1 MSDAKNAATYLA
13 PSGATKA
20 ETCGKHGPF
29 DSRHVFGK
37 VWSGCPQCLA
47 DSFAAEKQQQEERAK
62 EERRKSWERR
72 IGQAGIPERFRDR
85 ALDSFKAANE
95 GQKKALGI
103 CKGYAENFSD
113 VLRRGSCIL
122 MCGKPGT
129 GKTHLAVGIGLYAMD
144 HFHSAVLFTTVMRAI
159 RTVKDTYNRGSD
171 KTEAQ
176 AIAELVYPDL
186 LILDEVGVQFGS
198 ETEKLILFDVLNE
211 RYEKRKPTIFL
222 SNQDLNGIKSYLGER
237 IYDRLREDGSQYIS
251 FTWDSY
257 RGMSS

>member
-1 MSDAKNAATYLA
+1 MEISSYMPN
-13 PSGATKA
+13 GATKA
-20 ETCGKHGPF
+20 ETCGKHGEF
-29 DSRHVFGK
+29 VSRHVIGRI
-37 VWSGCPQCLA
+37 WSACPVCTA
-47 DSFAAEKQQQEERAK
+47 DSYAAEERRREEGER

-85 ALDSFKAANE
+85 SLQTFKAQNE
-95 GQKKALGI
+95 GQKQAMAI
-103 CKGYAENFSD
+103 CARYAENFPEMRN
-113 VLRRGSCIL
+113 LGSCIL

-129 GKTHLAVGIGLYAMD
+129 GKTHLAVGIGMYVMSQ
-144 HFHSAVLFTTVMRAI
+144 FHSVVLFTTVMRAI
-159 RTVKDTYNRGSD
+159 RTVKDTYNRGSE

-211 RYEKRKPTIFL
+211 RYEKRKPSIFL
-222 SNQDLNGIKSYLGER
+222 SNKDLDGIKAYLGER
-237 IYDRLREDGSQYIS
+237 IYDRLREDGSEYIS

-257 RGMSS
+257 RGTSGD